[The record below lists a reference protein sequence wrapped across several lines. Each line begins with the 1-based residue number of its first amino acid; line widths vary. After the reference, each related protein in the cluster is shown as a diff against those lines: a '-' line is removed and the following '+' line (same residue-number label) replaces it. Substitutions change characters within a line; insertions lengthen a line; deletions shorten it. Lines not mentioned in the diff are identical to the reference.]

1 MTMLSFAYKG
11 RDGGGK
17 VVKGKLEA
25 PSEAAAVSRLR
36 TMGVM
41 PTEVTQS
48 SAGTGLNREIDIAF
62 LEKKVGLKDLA
73 VMSRQMATM
82 VSSGLSLLRTL
93 TILAE
98 QTENKKL
105 RSTLDAVRVLV
116 ETGSSLSVAF
126 GRHPDVFPPLM
137 VHLIRAG
144 ETGGFLDRS
153 LESVAS
159 TFEKEVKLTQTIK
172 SALTYPI
179 VVFCMAI
186 VATIAMLVF
195 IVPVFEQM
203 FLGLDAELP
212 LPTQIL
218 VTLSKNMIWIVPLL
232 IVLGIAFAFW
242 WRAHKHDEKVRQ
254 YVDTWKLKLPVFGML
269 FKKVAVARFARNF
282 STMTKSGVPILQALS
297 VVGETSGSWVLANA
311 MHRVQDSVRSGRS
324 VAGPLADEPIFPQMV
339 VQMIAV
345 GEDSGSLDTM
355 LGKVADFY
363 DEEVQA
369 TTESLTSLI
378 EPLMIALIGVI
389 VGGMIVALY
398 LPMFS
403 VFSAITGAS

>member
-1 MTMLSFAYKG
+1 MLSYAYKG

-17 VVKGKLEA
+17 VVKGKLDA
-25 PSEAAAVSRLR
+25 PSEAAAVARLK

-41 PTEVTQS
+41 PTELTQS
-48 SAGTGLNREIDIAF
+48 SGGTGLQMEINIGF

-73 VMSRQMATM
+73 IMSRQMATM

-98 QTENKKL
+98 QTEHKKL
-105 RSTLDAVRVLV
+105 RTTLESVRIQV
-116 ETGSSLSVAF
+116 ETGSSLSAAF
-126 GRHPDVFPPLM
+126 AKHPDDFPPLM

-153 LESVAS
+153 LESVAG

-172 SALTYPI
+172 SALTYP
-179 VVFCMAI
+179 VVVLCMAI
-186 VATIAMLVF
+186 LATIAMLVF
-195 IVPVFEQM
+195 IVPVFESM
-203 FLGLDAELP
+203 FASLDAELP

-218 VTLSKNMIWIVPLL
+218 VVLSKNMVWVAPLL
-232 IVLGIAFAFW
+232 IVLGVVGAVW
-242 WRAHKHDEKVRQ
+242 WRAHKHDENVRRG
-254 YVDTWKLKLPVFGML
+254 VDTLKLKLPVFGLL
-269 FKKVAVARFARNF
+269 FRKVAVARFARNF
-282 STMTKSGVPILQALS
+282 STMTRSGVPILQALS
-297 VVGETSGSWVLANA
+297 IVGETSGNWVIANA
-311 MHRVQDSVRSGRS
+311 MGRVQESVRAGRS
-324 VAGPLADEPIFPQMV
+324 VAAPLAEEPVFPSMV

-345 GEDSGSLDTM
+345 GEDSGAMDTM

-369 TTESLTSLI
+369 TTDSLTSLI
-378 EPLMIALIGVI
+378 EPLMIAVIGVV

-403 VFSAITGAS
+403 VFGAITGQSG

>member
-1 MTMLSFAYKG
+1 MTMLAYTYKG

-25 PSEAAAVSRLR
+25 PSEAAAVARLK

-41 PTEVTQS
+41 PTELLQS
-48 SAGTGLNREIDIAF
+48 ATGTGLQMEINIGF
-62 LEKKVGLKDLA
+62 LEKQVGLKDLA
-73 VMSRQMATM
+73 IMSRQMATM
-82 VSSGLSLLRTL
+82 VSTGLSLLRTL

-105 RSTLDAVRVLV
+105 RTTLDAVRVQV
-116 ETGSSLSVAF
+116 ETGSSLSQAF
-126 GRHPDVFPPLM
+126 AKHQNVFPPLM

-179 VVFCMAI
+179 VVLCMAL
-186 VATIAMLVF
+186 VATVAMLVF
-195 IVPVFEQM
+195 IVPVFEKM
-203 FLGLDAELP
+203 FEGLNAELP
-212 LPTQIL
+212 LPTQFL

-232 IVLGIAFAFW
+232 IVIGAAFAFW
-242 WRAHKHDEKVRQ
+242 WRSHKNDENVRQ
-254 YVDTWKLKLPVFGML
+254 KVDTLKLKLPVFGLL
-269 FKKVAVARFARNF
+269 FRKVAVARFARNF

-297 VVGETSGSWVLANA
+297 IVGETSGNWVIANA
-311 MHRVQDSVRSGRS
+311 MHRVSDSVRAGKSI
-324 VAGPLADEPIFPQMV
+324 AGPLADEPVFPSMV
-339 VQMIAV
+339 VQMISV

-369 TTESLTSLI
+369 TTEALTSLI
-378 EPLMIALIGVI
+378 EPLMIAVIGVV
-389 VGGMIVALY
+389 VGGMIIALY

-403 VFSAITGAS
+403 IFSAITG

>member
-1 MTMLSFAYKG
+1 MTMLSFAYRG
-11 RDGGGK
+11 RDAGGK
-17 VVKGKLEA
+17 VVKGKLDA

-41 PTEVTQS
+41 PIELTQS
-48 SAGTGLNREIDIAF
+48 AQGTGLNKEIDIAF

-105 RSTLDAVRVLV
+105 RTTLDAVRILV

-186 VATIAMLVF
+186 GATIAMLVF

-218 VTLSKNMIWIVPLL
+218 VTLSKNMIWIVPVL
-232 IVLGIAFAFW
+232 IVLGIVFAVW
-242 WRAHKHDEKVRQ
+242 WRRNKHNERVRQ
-254 YVDTWKLKLPVFGML
+254 RVDTLKLKLPVFGLL

-282 STMTKSGVPILQALS
+282 STMTRSGVPILQALA
-297 VVGETSGSWVLANA
+297 VVGETSGNWVLANA

-324 VAGPLADEPIFPQMV
+324 VAGPLADEPVFPQMV

-403 VFSAITGAS
+403 VFSAITGG